1 MESPSKVIQYFWS
14 FVEQLPSLLTMVG
27 CIIFALT
34 RWKRYPKVSL
44 IVVAGLGLLILHAL
58 AFLII
63 YDVVPPLF
71 FKTTDSLQDTE
82 PIRRTV
88 YLILGLIS
96 NSIAA
101 VAFALLLAGIF
112 MQRKPAALDG
122 PQPG

>member
-1 MESPSKVIQYFWS
+1 MESSSKLIQYFWAL
-14 FVEQLPSLLTMVG
+14 VEQLPSLLTLVG
-27 CIIFALT
+27 CIIFAIT
-34 RWKRYPKVSL
+34 RWKRHPKVSL

-71 FKTTDSLQDTE
+71 INSADSYQNTE

-88 YLILGLIS
+88 YLVIGLIS
-96 NSIAA
+96 NCIAA

-112 MQRKPAALDG
+112 MQRKPALDG

>member
-1 MESPSKVIQYFWS
+1 MESPSKIIQYFWS
-14 FVEQLPSLLTMVG
+14 LVEQLPSLLTLVG
-27 CIIFALT
+27 CIIFALV
-34 RWKRYPKVSL
+34 RWKRHPKISL
-44 IVVAGLGLLILHAL
+44 IVIAGLGLLIVHAL

-71 FKTTDSLQDTE
+71 IKTTSFQDTE

-96 NSIAA
+96 NSVAA

-112 MQRKPAALDG
+112 MQRRPAALDG
-122 PQPG
+122 PEPG